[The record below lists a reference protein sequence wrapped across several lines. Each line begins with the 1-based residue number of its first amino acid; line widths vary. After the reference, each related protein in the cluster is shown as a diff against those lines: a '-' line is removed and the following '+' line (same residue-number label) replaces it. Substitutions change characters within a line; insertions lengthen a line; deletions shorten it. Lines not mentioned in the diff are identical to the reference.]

1 MSEFTRRVGAAALS
15 TTAWEDM
22 AAWYDEKQGDEGD
35 LWHRSLIDPPLLR
48 LLGSAAGLCVLDMA
62 CGNGYLA
69 RRFARMGGRVTGVD
83 ASAPIIAL
91 ARGREAT
98 APLGI
103 VYHVADTARL
113 DMLADAEFDAVVCNM
128 ALMDIEDAAGAIR
141 EAGRVLRAGG
151 RLLATLTHP
160 CFDVPGASAWVVE
173 RMDFTTRV
181 WRKVGQYREIFSAMT
196 PWQGPS
202 GHMLHTPSYHRPLSW
217 YVRTLR
223 AAGFALTA
231 FEEAEPT
238 DEFVAGSPQA
248 PWIAEIP
255 LHCAIEARKD

>member
-1 MSEFTRRVGAAALS
+1 MSTVG
-15 TTAWEDM
+15 WRDM
-22 AAWYDEKQGDEGD
+22 AAWYDEQQGDDGD

-48 LLGSAAGLCVLDMA
+48 LVGAVAGLRVLDLA

-69 RRFARMGGRVTGVD
+69 RRFAHMGARVTAVD
-83 ASAPIIAL
+83 ASAPIIEA
-91 ARGREAT
+91 ARRRESS

-103 VYHVADTARL
+103 AYHVADAARL
-113 DMLADAEFDAVVCNM
+113 EMLGDGEFDVAACNM
-128 ALMDIEDAAGAIR
+128 ALMDIEDASGTIR
-141 EAGRVLRAGG
+141 EAGRVLRSGG
-151 RLLATLTHP
+151 RLVATLSHP

-173 RMDFTTRV
+173 RMDFNTSV
-181 WRKVGQYREIFSAMT
+181 WRKVGRYRDVFAGTCPWHGPGGQVLRT
-196 PWQGPS
+196 PI
-202 GHMLHTPSYHRPLSW
+202 YHRPLSW
-217 YVRTLR
+217 YVRALR

-238 DEFVAGSPQA
+238 EEFAAGSPQA

>member
-1 MSEFTRRVGAAALS
+1 M
-15 TTAWEDM
+15 TAWEDM

-48 LLGSAAGLCVLDMA
+48 LLGPAAGLRVLDLA

-69 RRFARMGGRVTGVD
+69 RRFARMGARVTGVD

-91 ARGREAT
+91 ARRREAT

-103 VYHVADTARL
+103 IYHVADTARL

-160 CFDVPGASAWVVE
+160 CFDVPGASAGWWNGWTSRPACGAKSASIV
-173 RMDFTTRV
+173 RSSRRV
-181 WRKVGQYREIFSAMT
+181 T

-202 GHMLHTPSYHRPLSW
+202 GHMLHTPIYHRPLSW

-238 DEFVAGSPQA
+238 DEFAAGSTQA